1 MMTDTNTNDTTY
13 RPSYEQMEWL
23 FQKYPNKTLR
33 EWGKE
38 WGISY
43 ERVRQLKE
51 QIGLPPRGSF
61 DMETAEEIIEFIR
74 SGKGTVSTAR
84 TYAKFPNVGKGRFL
98 SWCKEYPEV
107 KEKLEEAIAYA
118 DFQKKHPT
126 HKKCQITGEVLP
138 ITEFYRD
145 KNSIDGYGNR
155 SKEAV
160 KAMVKKYYNQREDV
174 TEPTVTEK
182 LCAAI
187 PEIGNLPAEDFGR
200 STKSSTGLQT
210 YCKKFQSEYQK
221 LKGQDNAFDIAKQKT
236 LDYYLEQG
244 YTIANT

>member
-1 MMTDTNTNDTTY
+1 MITDNDTTY

-23 FQKYPNKTLR
+23 FKKYPNKTLR
-33 EWGKE
+33 QWGKE

-61 DMETAEEIIEFIR
+61 DEQIAEEIIEFIR

-98 SWCKEYPEV
+98 SWCKEHPEL
-107 KEKLEEAIAYA
+107 KAKLNEAIEFA
-118 DFQKKHPT
+118 DYQRKNPT
-126 HKKCQITGEVLP
+126 HKVCSVTGKLLP
-138 ITEFYRD
+138 ISEFYKD
-145 KNSIDGYGNR
+145 KNSIDGYSNR

-160 KAMVKKYYNQREDV
+160 KSMVKNYYDQREEV

-182 LCAAI
+182 VCASV
-187 PEIGNLPAEDFGR
+187 PEIGLLPASEFGR
-200 STKSSTGLQT
+200 SVKSKTGLQT

-221 LKGQDNAFDIAKQKT
+221 LKGQDNAFDVAKQKT
-236 LDYYLEQG
+236 LDYYLGQG
-244 YTIANT
+244 YTITNT